1 MNNLHLLVVASVLS
15 VGIVTTSS
23 LLLTTLNPQA
33 ATHLLLTVEIFSMFT
48 GASLCVG
55 AFSLLL
61 DSLMTICAFNMR
73 QNTIRF
79 IISKFSDTE
88 IIAMKLGVIVGEAQ
102 PAGRADSCTATDA
115 AQPADSAD
123 PCATPDAS
131 EPADSADTPRFII
144 SKFSETKIFAMKP
157 AGRAD
162 SCTATDAAQPADSAD
177 PGATPEAADPVD
189 SADAGATGAGAGK
202 AQDTGEIS
210 DDAASGADTV

>member
-1 MNNLHLLVVASVLS
+1 MNNLHMLVVASVLS

-48 GASLCVG
+48 GASVCVG

-61 DSLMTICAFNMR
+61 DSLMTICAFAIR
-73 QNTIRF
+73 QHTLRF
-79 IISKFSDTE
+79 MVSKCTAAMIIVE
-88 IIAMKLGVIVGEAQ
+88 QLGGAAQAAERVAQ
-102 PAGRADSCTATDA
+102 PAERADSCTPTDA
-115 AQPADSAD
+115 A
-123 PCATPDAS
+123 CATPDAS
-131 EPADSADTPRFII
+131 
-144 SKFSETKIFAMKP
+144 
-157 AGRAD
+157 
-162 SCTATDAAQPADSAD
+162 
-177 PGATPEAADPVD
+177 DPVD

>member
-1 MNNLHLLVVASVLS
+1 MNSIHMLVVSSVLC
-15 VGIVTTSS
+15 VGVVTISS
-23 LLLTTLNPQA
+23 LLLTTLNSKSGF
-33 ATHLLLTVEIFSMFT
+33 HLLLTVEIFSMFA
-48 GASLCVG
+48 GVSVCVG

-79 IISKFSDTE
+79 INSKYFDTQ
-88 IIAMKLGVIVGEAQ
+88 IIAMKLGVIVAEAQ

-131 EPADSADTPRFII
+131 EPADSADPCATPDA
-144 SKFSETKIFAMKP
+144 SE
-157 AGRAD
+157 
-162 SCTATDAAQPADSAD
+162 PADSAD
-177 PGATPEAADPVD
+177 PGATPEAAGPVD
-189 SADAGATGAGAGK
+189 SAGATGAGTGK

>member
-61 DSLMTICAFNMR
+61 DSLMTICAFNTR
-73 QNTIRF
+73 HNTIRF
-79 IISKFSDTE
+79 IISKYSDTK
-88 IIAMKLGVIVGEAQ
+88 IIAMKLGVIEAEAQ

-123 PCATPDAS
+123 
-131 EPADSADTPRFII
+131 
-144 SKFSETKIFAMKP
+144 
-157 AGRAD
+157 
-162 SCTATDAAQPADSAD
+162 SCTATDAAC
-177 PGATPEAADPVD
+177 ATPDASDPVD
-189 SADAGATGAGAGK
+189 SADAGATGAGTGK

>member
-1 MNNLHLLVVASVLS
+1 MNSIHMLVVSSVLC
-15 VGIVTTSS
+15 VGVVTISS
-23 LLLTTLNPQA
+23 LLLTTLNSKSGF
-33 ATHLLLTVEIFSMFT
+33 HLLLTVEIFSMFA
-48 GASLCVG
+48 GVSVCVG

-73 QNTIRF
+73 QNTIRL
-79 IISKFSDTE
+79 INSKYFDTN
-88 IIAMKLGVIVGEAQ
+88 IIAMKLGVIEAEAR

-131 EPADSADTPRFII
+131 EPADSAD
-144 SKFSETKIFAMKP
+144 
-157 AGRAD
+157 
-162 SCTATDAAQPADSAD
+162 
-177 PGATPEAADPVD
+177 PGATPEAAGPVD
-189 SADAGATGAGAGK
+189 SADAGETGAGTGK